1 MKFKEYYSQKLSRQ
15 FLIPVITFLV
25 LVFVILIVV
34 SAEYAKSKVYQS
46 ETESAL
52 ERTKEVKETIIQ
64 LIEQTQILAGIASE
78 DIHVQNG
85 YKSGNKNE
93 HQKFINSQ
101 MNLEDFYEAIF
112 LTDSQG
118 RLIAHPNE
126 SAIGLDVS
134 SYKA

>member
-85 YKSGNKNE
+85 
-93 HQKFINSQ
+93 
-101 MNLEDFYEAIF
+101 
-112 LTDSQG
+112 
-118 RLIAHPNE
+118 
-126 SAIGLDVS
+126 
-134 SYKA
+134 